1 MSHGK
6 SGMTQ
11 VTKSMTCPFTGLA
24 QDSQLWVSVVV
35 VDQLLGIEGSGLL
48 VLAAR
53 GRPAQRVVV
62 VLKGFRRGRGGA
74 AGREQGRR
82 GDGGV
87 SAILVVLVVLQ
98 S

>member
-24 QDSQLWVSVVV
+24 QDSQLGVPVVV
-35 VDQLLGIEGSGLL
+35 VDQLLRIEGSGLL

-53 GRPAQRVVV
+53 GRPAQGVVV
-62 VLKGFRRGRGGA
+62 VLKGFRRGRGA
-74 AGREQGRR
+74 ARREQGRR

-87 SAILVVLVVLQ
+87 RAILVVLVVLQ